1 MMRHVR
7 ILFCIALLLLSA
19 CGRKEEEPVV
29 KEEEIIENNT
39 TMEDEK
45 MLQMKIDD
53 TYVEVRWEDNASV
66 DALKEL
72 CKENEF
78 KIQMSMYGGFEQVGY
93 IGQDLPRDDVQT
105 TTSYGDVVLY
115 SGNNIVVFYG
125 SNSWAYT
132 RLGHIENMDQDQLR
146 DLLGNGDVIITLY
159 QE

>member
-1 MMRHVR
+1 MMRHFR
-7 ILFCIALLLLSA
+7 ILFCIALLLLNA
-19 CGRKEEEPVV
+19 CGRKEEEPVA

-39 TMEDEK
+39 IMEDEK

-93 IGQDLPRDDVQT
+93 IGQDLPRDDVQI
-105 TTSYGDVVLY
+105 TTSYGDIVLY

-146 DLLGNGDVIITLY
+146 DLLSNGDVIITLY

>member
-72 CKENEF
+72 CKESEF

-105 TTSYGDVVLY
+105 TTSYGDIVLY

-132 RLGHIENMDQDQLR
+132 RLGNIENMDQDQLR
-146 DLLGNGDVIITLY
+146 DLLSNGDVIITLY

>member
-1 MMRHVR
+1 MMRHFR
-7 ILFCIALLLLSA
+7 ILFCIALLLLNA
-19 CGRKEEEPVV
+19 CGRKEEEPVA

-39 TMEDEK
+39 IMEDEK

-105 TTSYGDVVLY
+105 TTSYGDIVLY

-146 DLLGNGDVIITLY
+146 DLLSNGDVIITLY

>member
-1 MMRHVR
+1 MRHVR
-7 ILFCIALLLLSA
+7 ILFCIGLLLLNA

-29 KEEEIIENNT
+29 KEEEEIIENNT
-39 TMEDEK
+39 IMEDEK

-105 TTSYGDVVLY
+105 TTSYGDIVLY

-146 DLLGNGDVIITLY
+146 DLLSNGDVIITLY

>member
-7 ILFCIALLLLSA
+7 ILFCIGLLLLNA
-19 CGRKEEEPVV
+19 CGR

-39 TMEDEK
+39 IMEDEK

-78 KIQMSMYGGFEQVGY
+78 KIQMSMYGSFEQVGY

-105 TTSYGDVVLY
+105 TTSYGDIVLY

-146 DLLGNGDVIITLY
+146 DLLSNGDVTITLY